1 MESAFVSGY
10 GYQLRALPD
19 IIRIIKAPV
28 ITGEG
33 SKAMAGKITI
43 LSPAAEA
50 WRPTEATVPHLAD
63 LRGATVAI
71 LNNRWTSM
79 NIIAEQIS
87 IILKEQYGVAEVFQ
101 KLIPLASAAPQE
113 TFDEVHARAQLAVVG
128 LAN

>member
-1 MESAFVSGY
+1 
-10 GYQLRALPD
+10 
-19 IIRIIKAPV
+19 
-28 ITGEG
+28 
-33 SKAMAGKITI
+33 MASEISM

-50 WRPTEATVPHLAD
+50 WRPLEATVPRMGD

-79 NIIAEQIS
+79 NIISEQIA
-87 IILKEQYGVAEVFQ
+87 IVLKEQYGVAEVFE

-113 TFDEVHARAQLAVVG
+113 TFDEVTGRAQMAVVG